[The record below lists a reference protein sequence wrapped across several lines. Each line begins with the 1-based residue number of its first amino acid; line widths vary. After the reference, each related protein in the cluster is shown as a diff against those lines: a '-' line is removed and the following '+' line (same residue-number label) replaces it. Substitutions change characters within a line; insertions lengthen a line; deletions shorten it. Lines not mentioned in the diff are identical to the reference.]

1 MKNADDITIASNITN
16 NNDVHI
22 GNVLLFDVSKIKKLN
37 VDFRKMEAKSHPP
50 VYISGAEKKKNNSF
64 RFLST

>member
-1 MKNADDITIASNITN
+1 MMFILGTE
-16 NNDVHI
+16 
-22 GNVLLFDVSKIKKLN
+22 NVLLFNVSKIKKLN